1 MRNERGLT
9 MKRGMQATLSGV
21 LALAALALCAGPGF
35 AQTTNASG
43 SNSTANSGSNSTSG
57 ARSNQNQGQSVTY
70 IQTTPADQTIKNVPN
85 VYGPGL
91 TAAGSEVC
99 LGSVSAG
106 GAGAGFGVT
115 IGGTIVDQECQL
127 RMNARTLATLGYAKA
142 AREEMCVDP
151 QVRAAMAAAG
161 TPCVADE
168 SAKPQATAEYEGPAP
183 AAVPQTSA
191 RGCHKGYELLGGW
204 YDVCPPGAQTADAAL
219 PAPAPQ
225 AVAQVSP
232 DQISQDLAPPTATG
246 CTKKY
251 QLIGGWYDDCK

>member
-1 MRNERGLT
+1 

-43 SNSTANSGSNSTSG
+43 SNSTANSGSNFDLGREIEPKPRPVGHLHPNHTGRPDDPRTCRTST
-57 ARSNQNQGQSVTY
+57 GQASL
-70 IQTTPADQTIKNVPN
+70 PRA
-85 VYGPGL
+85 L
-91 TAAGSEVC
+91 RVC

-106 GAGAGFGVT
+106 GAGAGLGVT

-127 RMNARTLATLGYAKA
+127 RDERADAGDPRPDAKA

-183 AAVPQTSA
+183 AASRRPRRAAATKATNCWAVGTTSA
-191 RGCHKGYELLGGW
+191 RLARRRPMRRSQRLRPSRRSGFSGSDFAGLGAADGDGLHKEIPVDWRL
-204 YDVCPPGAQTADAAL
+204 V
-219 PAPAPQ
+219 
-225 AVAQVSP
+225 
-232 DQISQDLAPPTATG
+232 
-246 CTKKY
+246 
-251 QLIGGWYDDCK
+251 

>member
-1 MRNERGLT
+1 
-9 MKRGMQATLSGV
+9 MKRGKQAALSGV
-21 LALAALALCAGPGF
+21 LALAALALCAGPGL
-35 AQTTNASG
+35 AQPSNTSD
-43 SNSTANSGSNSTSG
+43 SNSTANSGSNSTAG

-70 IQTTPADQTIKNVPN
+70 YETTPANQTIKNVPN

-115 IGGTIVDQECQL
+115 LGGTFVDQECQL

-142 AREEMCVDP
+142 AREEMCIDP

-161 TPCVADE
+161 TPCVADQA
-168 SAKPQATAEYEGPAP
+168 AKPEATAEYEGPAP
-183 AAVPQTSA
+183 AAVPLTSA
-191 RGCHKGYELLGGW
+191 RGCQKGYQLLGGW
-204 YDVCPPGAQTADAAL
+204 YDVCPPGAQTADAA
-219 PAPAPQ
+219 PQAPTPQ
-225 AVAQVSP
+225 AVAQVSQ
-232 DQISQDLAPPTATG
+232 DRIAQDLAPPTATD

-251 QLIGGWYDDCK
+251 QLIGGWYDECK